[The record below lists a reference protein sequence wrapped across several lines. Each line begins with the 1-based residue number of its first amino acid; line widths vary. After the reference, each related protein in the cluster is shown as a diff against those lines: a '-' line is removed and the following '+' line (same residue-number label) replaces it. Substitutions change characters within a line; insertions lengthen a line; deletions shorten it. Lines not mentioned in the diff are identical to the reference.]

1 VKKVKLLIA
10 AFALACAHGAF
21 AQRVE
26 VRGIGT
32 YQYEG
37 GLFSSSKPSDA
48 EKAKALASAK
58 QNAWKNY
65 VATLNAARQQVIGRN
80 EAELLANLDGF
91 VSDVVLVDAVK
102 DPETKTLRVVARIAI
117 NDEAVNQALARLSVG
132 DGQKSGARSQ
142 GSMFAFLF
150 TARRATSITQFDTRR
165 TDVREVDALQTRAA
179 DGGVNKQLVVKSG
192 GSNLKKEDAVTYAVS
207 SSQDLDTAVG
217 EVLTVSGIEY
227 VAYDDI
233 VSTCNGLPPKK
244 IQDEF
249 VNADELS
256 PATRNAAINA
266 ARECGVRYFAYGT
279 LDSEV
284 ATTDPVTGSLK
295 VFVSVRAQLLD
306 ISARLPRRI
315 GSVGPKQFA
324 GLGPNQTVA
333 SRNALA
339 LAARDLGKTLVDQLN
354 AKGIR

>member
-1 VKKVKLLIA
+1 
-10 AFALACAHGAF
+10 
-21 AQRVE
+21 
-26 VRGIGT
+26 
-32 YQYEG
+32 
-37 GLFSSSKPSDA
+37 
-48 EKAKALASAK
+48 
-58 QNAWKNY
+58 
-65 VATLNAARQQVIGRN
+65 
-80 EAELLANLDGF
+80 
-91 VSDVVLVDAVK
+91 
-102 DPETKTLRVVARIAI
+102 
-117 NDEAVNQALARLSVG
+117 
-132 DGQKSGARSQ
+132 
-142 GSMFAFLF
+142 
-150 TARRATSITQFDTRR
+150 
-165 TDVREVDALQTRAA
+165 
-179 DGGVNKQLVVKSG
+179 
-192 GSNLKKEDAVTYAVS
+192 
-207 SSQDLDTAVG
+207 VG